1 MKPAAEP
8 APERFPAVAAL
19 HEKASVVERVAAVM
33 EDAWRIEKSGKN
45 EQQGYAFAQESD
57 IAEMLRAAMGRA
69 KLILHATIVG
79 EDRYVAKFR
88 NSEGTGVVVH
98 VEYTLLGPNDSLP
111 PSRWSGEATDNSDKA
126 VPKALTAAK
135 KSYLVHTFLLST
147 GVDPDAGGEESSRG
161 DVQAAPRA
169 VEQARAPR
177 LASEPQ
183 IRRAFALAR
192 NADID
197 PELIRLSARL
207 MTRTR
212 DIPDGLGMHDLSEP
226 QIRAIYSLIE
236 DWPNRPADWDARL
249 GKMAARLDSQRQDA
263 GAEAPD
269 PEPDPD
275 DELADPAPGDGTA

>member
-1 MKPAAEP
+1 MTPNADAAPAA
-8 APERFPAVAAL
+8 ERFPAVAAL

-33 EDAWRIEKSGKN
+33 SDCWRIEKSGKN
-45 EQQGYAFAQESD
+45 EQQGYAFAQEGD
-57 IAEMLRAAMGRA
+57 ITEMLRAAMGRA
-69 KLILHATIVG
+69 RLILHATIVG

-88 NSEGTGVVVH
+88 NSEGTGVIVH
-98 VEYTLLGPNDSLP
+98 VDYTLLGPNDSLP
-111 PSRWSGEATDNSDKA
+111 ASRWSGEATDNSDKA

-147 GVDPDAGGEESSRG
+147 GVDPDAGGELSSRG
-161 DVQAAPRA
+161 AAQPPAPREA
-169 VEQARAPR
+169 ISPR

-192 NADID
+192 SADID

-212 DIPDGLGMHDLSEP
+212 DLPDGLGMHDLSEP
-226 QIRAIYSLIE
+226 QIRAIYTLIE
-236 DWPNRPADWDARL
+236 EWPNRPADWDTRL

-263 GAEAPD
+263 AAEAPD
-269 PEPDPD
+269 VAPEPVDQAPD
-275 DELADPAPGDGTA
+275 GGAEG